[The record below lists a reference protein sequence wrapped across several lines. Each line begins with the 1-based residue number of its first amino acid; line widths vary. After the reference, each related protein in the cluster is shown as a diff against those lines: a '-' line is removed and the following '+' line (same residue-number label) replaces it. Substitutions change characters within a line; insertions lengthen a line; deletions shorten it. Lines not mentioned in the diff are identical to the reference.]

1 MPDYEVA
8 VNERRYPVATAD
20 AAALDLI
27 ETAPATYHLL
37 HNGQSYRVEAVQLD
51 IDRKTLLL
59 RLNGRE
65 HRLQLDDSTDLL
77 VRRLGLSVVNT
88 AKSKN
93 AEAPMPG
100 LVLELL
106 VAEGDPVEPGTPLV
120 ILEAM
125 KMENVLKAEGAG
137 TVSAIRVAQGDAV
150 EKRQVLIEID

>member
-8 VNERRYPVATAD
+8 VNERRYPVDTHD
-20 AAALDLI
+20 LAALDLI

-37 HNGQSYRVEAVQLD
+37 YDGRSYRVEVVDLD
-51 IDRKTLLL
+51 INRKTMLL

-65 HRLQLDDSTDLL
+65 HRLRLDDATDLL
-77 VRRLGLSVVNT
+77 VRRLGLSAVNT

-137 TVSAIRVAQGDAV
+137 TVRAIRVAEGDAV
-150 EKRQVLIEID
+150 EKRQVLIEIE